1 MTDNFENKEE
11 IKNNHTKYKKSYMN
25 YILFDDATRDVLKP
39 LTYTRPVCEI
49 RLGIMTIRE
58 KWEKA
63 LSTKTTTLTDDY
75 LSEKYPMAMSEA
87 MMLINSSVCPR
98 KELIET
104 IKSMNPGQTLICG
117 EVVVAM
123 YKTKE
128 GFLSEEEESS
138 ERLEYNGEFVKIG
151 NLADIF
157 LLNDMELR
165 YDYNVLT
172 KGRKSAKISQTNR
185 IIGEDIFVEEGVKME
200 CANINTTKGPV
211 YIGKD
216 CEIMENATIRG
227 PFAMC
232 NNSVVKLSAK
242 IYGATTL
249 GPYCKVGGELE
260 NVVMIG
266 YSNKAHDGFFG
277 NSVIGEWCNIGADSN
292 ASNLK
297 NTYEDVRLWSIEKNT
312 FVSSG
317 SIFCGTIMSDYTK
330 CGINTMFNTGTVVGV
345 NCNIFGHGYQR
356 NYISS
361 FTWGGNSGVKMIYDI
376 EKALEVAEIV
386 HQRRGIE
393 FTDAD
398 KNILRHIYKLTTT
411 NKRLR

>member
-1 MTDNFENKEE
+1 
-11 IKNNHTKYKKSYMN
+11 MN
-25 YILFDDATRDVLKP
+25 YILFDDSTREALKP
-39 LTYTRPVCEI
+39 LTYTRPVCEV

-63 LSTKTTTLTDDY
+63 LGVKTSTLTDDY

-87 MMLINSSVCPR
+87 MLLINSSVCPR
-98 KELIET
+98 AEMTEA
-104 IKSMNPGQTLICG
+104 IKKMTPGQTLICG
-117 EVVVAM
+117 EVVIAM

-128 GFLSEEEESS
+128 GFLSDEEESS
-138 ERLEYNGEFVKIG
+138 ERLEYKGELVKL
-151 NLADIF
+151 NSLADIF
-157 LLNDMELR
+157 LLNDKELR

-172 KGRKSAKISQTNR
+172 AGRTGAKLSSTNR
-185 IIGEDIFVEEGVKME
+185 IIGNDIFVEEGAVVE
-200 CANINTTKGPV
+200 YATINTTKGPV

-216 CEIMENATIRG
+216 CEVMENSVIRG

-232 NNSVVKLSAK
+232 EHAVVKLSAK
-242 IYGATTL
+242 IYGGTTL

-260 NVVMIG
+260 NVVMFG

-297 NTYEDVRLWSIEKNT
+297 NTYEDVRLWSIDKQT
-312 FVSSG
+312 FLSTG
-317 SIFCGTIMSDYTK
+317 TIFCGTIMADYSK

-356 NYISS
+356 NYIPS
-361 FTWGGNSGVKMIYDI
+361 FSWGGNTGTRIYDI
-376 EKALEVAEIV
+376 EKAIEVAEIV
-386 HQRRGIE
+386 QKRRNIE
-393 FTDAD
+393 MSETD
-398 KNILRHIYKLTTT
+398 KNILRHIYKETTY
-411 NKRLR
+411 NKRIS